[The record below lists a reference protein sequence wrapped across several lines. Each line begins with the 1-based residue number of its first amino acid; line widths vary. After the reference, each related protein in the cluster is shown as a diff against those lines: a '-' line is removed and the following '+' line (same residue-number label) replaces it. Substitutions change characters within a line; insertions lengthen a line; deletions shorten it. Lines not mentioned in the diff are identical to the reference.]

1 MLLVPNN
8 KCLNIMESNKTSLL
22 MTKVH
27 FWFLKFETVYISKF
41 SKNAME
47 CRNFIVVGKNMDD

>member
-1 MLLVPNN
+1 
-8 KCLNIMESNKTSLL
+8 MESNKTSLL

-47 CRNFIVVGKNMDD
+47 CWNFIVVGKNMDD